1 MLHNYYLNEPH
12 IFISEEQKNEKGEV
26 IRKAEP
32 YIKGILENMSNSW
45 AKQSVQPV
53 FMSMNAKLINKL
65 RKLLPSTGQ
74 WVDVDGNKHDWNG
87 LRQLQAEEVF
97 GEAEYQAVI
106 DSLEKDLILPG
117 GKYINTS
124 LGGKYAMKY
133 SQNLGTH
140 VAGDWV
146 CEPNSN
152 FIKVY
157 ETVNVFVLVEQ
168 ENPDPDKPDQYVR
181 GWSPDE
187 VIKARRALYY
197 PIESITTDQL
207 KGCRFKTDAQGAA
220 IVTVEDDED
229 PGI

>member
-12 IFISEEQKNEKGEV
+12 IYLSEAQKDANGRI
-26 IRKAEP
+26 IRESEP
-32 YIKGILENMSNSW
+32 YIKGILENTSNSW
-45 AKQSVQPV
+45 ARQSVLPV

-65 RKLLPSTGQ
+65 RKLLPSTGK
-74 WVDVDGNKHDWNG
+74 WTDANGNQYDWNG
-87 LRQLQAEEVF
+87 LRQLAPNETF

-106 DSLEKDLILPG
+106 DSLEKDLTLPG
-117 GKYINTS
+117 GKYINAS

-140 VAGDWV
+140 TVGDWV

-157 ETVNVFVLVEQ
+157 ESVNIFVLVEQ

-197 PIESITTDQL
+197 PIESITPDQL
-207 KGCRFKTDAQGAA
+207 RGCRFKTDEQGAA
-220 IVTVEDDED
+220 IVTTDDDED